1 MLLSAKKVQGR
12 GWDIFAGIDTT
23 NLVRGS
29 SGGGCGGGG
38 GYGVHVEVVV
48 AVEGAKV
55 CMG

>member
-48 AVEGAKV
+48 AVEGAR
-55 CMG
+55 